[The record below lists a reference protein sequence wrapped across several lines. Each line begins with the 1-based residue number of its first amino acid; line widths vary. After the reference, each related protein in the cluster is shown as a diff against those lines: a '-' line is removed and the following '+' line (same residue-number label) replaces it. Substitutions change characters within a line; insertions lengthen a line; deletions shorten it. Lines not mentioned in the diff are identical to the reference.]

1 MTLQEFL
8 GDVLADGLELA
19 VLSGPKTGGPDKS
32 RIRPVLLSGKVC
44 YQSEYQENK
53 KAFHTNYTEEEIK
66 EYLTERIQGCYRQL
80 QCRCRHLDGT
90 VLSSKK
96 GKVTIRT
103 KRHEASEAPQMIA
116 HNRVRN
122 YILSE
127 GTPVPFLIDLGVM
140 TPEGKVVRPRYDKFR
155 QINRFLEF
163 IRDIL
168 PHLPENRQIRIL
180 DFGCGKSYLTFAVYY
195 YLHELL
201 GRDVRITGLDLKED
215 VIEKCNALA
224 EKYGYENLSF
234 SVGDVA
240 GYRGE
245 EEIDMMITLHACDTA
260 TDYALSTAVK
270 LNAGVILS
278 VPCCQHELNGQIKS
292 ELLEPVL
299 QYGILKERISALI
312 TDGIRAELLAENGYQ
327 VQILEFIDMEHTPKN
342 LLIRAVRTGSRRAD
356 GEGSL
361 GRLMDSLHL
370 DPALSRLLT
379 AAAESARKN

>member
-19 VLSGPKTGGPDKS
+19 VLSGPKTGGPDKI

-66 EYLTERIQGCYRQL
+66 EYLTEQIQDCYRQL